1 MNRLKELPAG
11 GRPYEKAET
20 AGFAALTDAELLAIL
35 LRTGTKDMDVLTLA
49 ARLLDIGGRN
59 EGLAGLMRCSV
70 EEFRELDGIGRVK
83 AIQLSALGELVKR
96 IWRRGVT
103 GDMPAFRTPE
113 DCAHYYMQDM
123 RHLEQEELR
132 AAYLDTRLRL
142 ISEALLTKGTVNSS
156 PVSVREI
163 MIGALRR
170 RAVSMLL
177 VHNHP
182 SGDPSPS
189 DQDIQVTEQVKSA
202 GELVGIP
209 LFDHIIIG
217 DNTYYSFREWGSL

>member
-1 MNRLKELPAG
+1 MNRLKEMPAG

-35 LRTGTKDMDVLTLA
+35 LRSGTKDMDVLTLA
-49 ARLLDIGGRN
+49 DRLLDMGGRN
-59 EGLAGLMRCSV
+59 EGLAGLMRCTT
-70 EEFRELDGIGRVK
+70 EELREIGGIGRVK
-83 AIQLSALGELVKR
+83 AIQISAVGELVKR
-96 IWRRGVT
+96 LWRRGVT
-103 GDMPAFRTPE
+103 GDTVTFRTPA
-113 DCAHYYMQDM
+113 DCARYYMQEM
-123 RHLEQEELR
+123 RLLEQEEVR

-142 ISEALLTKGTVNSS
+142 ISDTLLTRGTVNSS
-156 PVSVREI
+156 LMSVREI
-163 MIGALRR
+163 MIGALKR

-182 SGDPSPS
+182 SGDPAPS
-189 DQDIQVTEQVKSA
+189 GQDIEVTEQVKRA

-209 LFDHIIIG
+209 LYDHIIIG